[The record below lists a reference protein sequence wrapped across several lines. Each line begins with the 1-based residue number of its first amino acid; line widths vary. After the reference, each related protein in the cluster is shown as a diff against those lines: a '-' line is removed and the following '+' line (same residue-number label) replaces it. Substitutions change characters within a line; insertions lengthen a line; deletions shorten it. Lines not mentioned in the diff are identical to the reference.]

1 MSLSRDLPWA
11 QEGHIKSKAR
21 DGMLLVPLNGIEFL
35 LRFFL
40 FIVKMPADDHIP
52 GTKVTDIHTVTR
64 EVGIHLW
71 DSVDYEG

>member
-1 MSLSRDLPWA
+1 
-11 QEGHIKSKAR
+11 
-21 DGMLLVPLNGIEFL
+21 MLLVPYLNGIEFL
-35 LRFFL
+35 LQFLL
-40 FIVKMPADDHIP
+40 FIVKMPANARIP